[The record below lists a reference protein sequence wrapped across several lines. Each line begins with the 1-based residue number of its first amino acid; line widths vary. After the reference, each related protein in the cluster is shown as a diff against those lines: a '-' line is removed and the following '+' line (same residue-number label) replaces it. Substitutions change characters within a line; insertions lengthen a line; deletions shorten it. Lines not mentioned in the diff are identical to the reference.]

1 MKSTY
6 LLCEYLHNQ
15 LHKTG
20 GIKKQMKDMNCDL
33 YGFYPKK
40 NKDIHWFNIFYL
52 YR

>member
-15 LHKTG
+15 LHKTSA
-20 GIKKQMKDMNCDL
+20 IKKQMNDLNCDL

-40 NKDIHWFNIFYL
+40 NKDIYWFIINFL

>member
-15 LHKTG
+15 FRKNPS
-20 GIKKQMKDMNCDL
+20 INKQMNDLNCDL

-40 NKDIHWFNIFYL
+40 NKDIYWFNIFYL